1 MSKHHWRAFLATL
14 TLLLLF
20 VSLNAQ
26 TKQAAP
32 KSTASDMSQPNT
44 RGTWI
49 WYPGDFEVW
58 LHQKV
63 SLRREERG
71 VVMPPFWRLD
81 TFYPSVS
88 FVKNYQLTEDE
99 EITLR
104 VDGKF
109 NVKLDNKYL
118 YDAGERFIL
127 PAGKHKLTISV
138 VNEAN
143 LPAILVRGKS
153 IVSDASWLVSNGDEA
168 IKVGNWNFADP
179 ASPPSMYK
187 LATTEITTAHIERSS
202 SSLLIDFGKETFG
215 FLKIYNLSGSGRATF
230 YYGESREEALSPETC
245 ETLDHVSL
253 NGKNTEPYVHPKS
266 RAMRYVNIV
275 FDKSLKL
282 GEVTL
287 LYESLPVTYRGTFKS
302 SDEKLNRIWETARY
316 TLQLNAREF
325 FLDGIKRDRWVWSG
339 DAYQSFLM
347 NYYLFF
353 DEAINRRTLVALRG
367 KDPVNRHINT
377 ILDYSFYWFMGIY
390 DYYLYTG
397 DTAFIEQAYP
407 QMSSLMEF
415 CLKRRNS
422 NGMVEGQ
429 KNDWVFIDWARMDKS
444 GEVSFEQIL
453 FCRSLQTMALSAA
466 LLHKDEEAKM
476 YQSLAD
482 DLKARIMSTFWDEKQ
497 GALIHGRRSGELN
510 RDVTRYANM
519 FALLLGYLDQEKAA
533 EVKKN
538 VLMNDQVQKIT
549 TPYMR
554 FYELAALC
562 EAGEEAYVMKE
573 ILNYW
578 GGMLDAGATS
588 FWEVY
593 DPAEKGAARY
603 AMYGRPFGKSLCHAW
618 GASPIYL
625 LGRYF
630 LGVKPTKAGYEEY
643 EIKPHLGELNW
654 LEGTVPFPRGEV
666 KVYLDRQTIRIKS
679 TSGTGTLKFHSQV
692 SPSVMKGEVK
702 KTGNQTYEV
711 RIEPGQ
717 EYVIE
722 YKPL

>member
-1 MSKHHWRAFLATL
+1 
-14 TLLLLF
+14 
-20 VSLNAQ
+20 
-26 TKQAAP
+26 
-32 KSTASDMSQPNT
+32 
-44 RGTWI
+44 
-49 WYPGDFEVW
+49 
-58 LHQKV
+58 
-63 SLRREERG
+63 
-71 VVMPPFWRLD
+71 MPPFWRLD

-118 YDAGERFIL
+118 YDAGEQFIL
-127 PAGKHKLTISV
+127 PAGKHKLIISV

-153 IVSDASWLVSNGDEA
+153 IFSDATWLVSNGDEP
-168 IKVGNWNFADP
+168 IKVGAWNFADP
-179 ASPPSMYK
+179 ASPPSAYK
-187 LATTEITTAHIERSS
+187 LVTTEITPARVERSS

-215 FLKIYNLSGSGRATF
+215 FLKIYGLSGSGRASF

-245 ETLDHVSL
+245 ETLDHVYL
-253 NGKNTEPYVHPKS
+253 NSKNREPYVHPKS

-275 FDKSLKL
+275 FDQSLKL
-282 GEVTL
+282 GDVAL

-302 SDEKLNRIWETARY
+302 SDERLNRIWETAGY

-429 KNDWVFIDWARMDKS
+429 KNDWVFIDWANMDKS
-444 GEVSFEQIL
+444 GEVSFEQVL

-476 YQSLAD
+476 YQSLTD
-482 DLKARIMSTFWDEKQ
+482 DLQAKIMSTFWDEKQ
-497 GALIHGRRSGELN
+497 KALIHGRRGGELN

-519 FALLLGYLDQEKAA
+519 FALLLGYLDPEKAA

-538 VLMNDQVQKIT
+538 VLMNDKVQKIT

-573 ILNYW
+573 ILSYW

-593 DPAEKGAARY
+593 DPAEKGAAKY

-643 EIKPHLGELNW
+643 EIKPHLGDLNW

-666 KVYLDRQTIRIKS
+666 KVYLDRQSLKIKS
-679 TSGTGTLKFHSQV
+679 TSGMGILKFQSQV
-692 SPSVMKGEVK
+692 APSVMKGEVK
-702 KTGNQTYEV
+702 KTGDQAYEV
-711 RIEPGQ
+711 RIKPGR

-722 YKPL
+722 YKAL